1 MAAEAE
7 QERGERATP
16 ENWMYPPPD
25 GWTYDQVKELILPY
39 DWELVDGKIVVR
51 GATVWWHDL
60 VRDELYFRLRSAR
73 VEPFGVNV
81 ERWTMLDERNAPK
94 PDVVVFDKH
103 GLDSSTLDCTPAKNT
118 VLAVEVVS
126 TGSRRHD
133 RILKPGLYAEAGIPS
148 YWRIERDENDLPV
161 VHEFWLHHE
170 TGVYAPSPERP
181 VHTGK
186 LVTSV
191 PFPVDID
198 LRSLT
203 EG

>member
-94 PDVVVFDKH
+94 PDVVVFDKR